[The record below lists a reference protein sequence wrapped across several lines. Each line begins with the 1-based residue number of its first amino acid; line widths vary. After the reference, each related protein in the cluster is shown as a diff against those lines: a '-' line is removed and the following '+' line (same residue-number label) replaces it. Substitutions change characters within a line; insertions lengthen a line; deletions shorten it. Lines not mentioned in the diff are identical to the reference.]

1 MKAVIQRVKNA
12 CVKIDGTVYSE
23 INKGILVLAGFRKDD
38 CIKDIEY
45 LTDKII
51 NLRIFEDSDGKM
63 NLNINQINGEILI
76 VPQFTL
82 YGSCLRGNRPDFIE
96 AADIETGNALFK
108 NLKNY
113 CLTKNDIVIKYGKYQ
128 AYMEVGLQN
137 DGPVTFIIESADKIK
152 R

>member
-1 MKAVIQRVKNA
+1 MKAVIQRVIKA
-12 CVKIDGTVYSE
+12 YVKIDGVIYSE
-23 INKGILVLAGFRKDD
+23 ISKGILVLIGFRKDD
-38 CIKDIEY
+38 SIKDIEY

-51 NLRIFEDSDGKM
+51 NLRIFEDSAEKM
-63 NLNINQINGEILI
+63 NLNISQIKGEILV

-82 YGSCLRGNRPDFIE
+82 YGACLRGNRPDFIE
-96 AADIETGNALFK
+96 AADIETGNNLFK

-113 CLTKNDIVIKYGKYQ
+113 CLTKNDTIIKYGKFQ

-137 DGPVTFIIESADKIK
+137 DGPVTFILESADKIK